1 VNDRCEPI
9 ENKTLAIIESL
20 EKHRNKTIEE
30 TIVKTQHTQNNQE
43 QHINAIHSLIN
54 KQIT

>member
-1 VNDRCEPI
+1 M

-20 EKHRNKTIEE
+20 EEHHNKTMEMA
-30 TIVKTQHTQNNQE
+30 IVKTQHTQNNQE
-43 QHINAIHSLIN
+43 QHINVIHSRIN

>member
-1 VNDRCEPI
+1 M

-20 EKHRNKTIEE
+20 EEHCNKTIEE
-30 TIVKTQHTQNNQE
+30 AIVKTQHTQNNLE
-43 QHINAIHSLIN
+43 QHINVIHSLIN

>member
-1 VNDRCEPI
+1 M
-9 ENKTLAIIESL
+9 ENRTLAIIKSL
-20 EKHRNKTIEE
+20 EKHCNKTIEE
-30 TIVKTQHTQNNQE
+30 AIVKTQHTQNNQK